1 VAPVLF
7 EVVFEVM
14 LNESPRMTGP
24 GKHRAVDVK
33 AHRAP
38 LRALVDGIIE
48 AGLELGTAPVP
59 AARMDDLLRRHP
71 KAGRGFFSRGDL
83 IAAFRYFDAE
93 GEMPVAEARFVELV
107 QRRPV
112 RTQSGVTPLTVLT
125 RPHPCPGKC
134 IFCPNDV
141 RMPKSYLSDEPGAQR
156 AAVNRFD
163 PYLQTWNR
171 LAAYRAIG
179 HPVDKVELIVL
190 GGTWSFHPEPYQ
202 VWFVKRCFDA
212 LNDFGAGV
220 DAREAVRLSIDD
232 WEALPARV
240 DGREH
245 ARNPYNRIV
254 SGFLTERLST
264 GLVDVGEAA
273 DWQSLEAAHHRNE
286 TAGCRSVGL
295 VLETRPDLVD
305 ASEVLRLRRL
315 GATKVQLGL
324 QSLDDAVLE
333 ANRRGHDVAAGRRAM
348 ALLRAA
354 GFKLHAHW
362 MANLKGATPERDV
375 ADFARLFEDAGFRPD
390 ELKLYPCSLIESA
403 ELMRDYE
410 AGTWRPYDHDELLD
424 VVASA
429 LAGVPRWCRVT
440 RVIRDISSD
449 DIVVGNKRTNFRQI
463 AEAEVARRGG
473 CCVDV
478 RSREIGRDAFEADD
492 AKLRVTEYATST
504 GTECF
509 HEFVTP
515 EDRILGFLRLSLPDG
530 RVAAPAEIEGA
541 AVIREVHVYGAA
553 VGLGEDAPDRPQ
565 HRGLGTRL
573 IEAAASRARRAGFAR
588 LAVISAVGTRGY
600 YRGRGFADGRLYQ
613 FLDLQQSLDLQP

>member
-1 VAPVLF
+1 MRDEPSHS
-7 EVVFEVM
+7 EKPQR
-14 LNESPRMTGP
+14 SPQSP
-24 GKHRAVDVK
+24 SPEKHRRVDVD

-38 LRALVDGIIE
+38 LRALIDAIIA
-48 AGLELGTAPVP
+48 AGVELDTAPLP
-59 AARMDDLLRRHP
+59 AERMDALLRLYP

-83 IAAFRYFDAE
+83 IAAFRHFDAE
-93 GEMPVAEARFVELV
+93 GELSIVESRFAELV

-141 RMPKSYLSDEPGAQR
+141 RMPKSYLADEPGAQR

-179 HPVDKVELIVL
+179 HPTDKVELIVL

-220 DAREAVRLSIDD
+220 DHREAVRLAIED
-232 WEALPARV
+232 WDALPARM
-240 DGREH
+240 DGRDH
-245 ARNPYNRIV
+245 DKNPYNRIV
-254 SGFLTERLST
+254 SGFLAERLSG
-264 GLVDVGEAA
+264 GLVDAGEEA
-273 DWQSLEAAHHRNE
+273 DWASLETAHRANE

-295 VLETRPDLVD
+295 VLETRPDHVD
-305 ASEVLRLRRL
+305 PAEALRLRRL

-333 ANRRGHDVAAGRRAM
+333 ANRRGHDVAASRRAM

-362 MANLKGATPERDV
+362 MANLKGATPERDIV
-375 ADFARLFEDAGFRPD
+375 DFARLFDDADFRPD

-410 AGTWRPYDHDELLD
+410 AGTWRPYTHDELLE
-424 VVASA
+424 VVAES
-429 LAGVPRWCRVT
+429 LARVPRWCRVT

-463 AEAEVARRGG
+463 AEAEIERRGG
-473 CCVDV
+473 RCVDV
-478 RSREIGRDAFEADD
+478 RAREIARDAFDPDD
-492 AKLRVTEYATST
+492 AKLRVTEYETAT

-515 EDRILGFLRLSLPDG
+515 DDRILGFLRLSLPSG
-530 RVAAPAEIEGA
+530 RVTAPAEVENA
-541 AVIREVHVYGAA
+541 ALIREVHVYGSA
-553 VGLGEDAPDRPQ
+553 VSLGEDAEARPQ

-573 IEAAASRARRAGFAR
+573 IEAAAERAASAGFAR

-600 YRGRGFADGRLYQ
+600 YRDRGFADGTLYQ
-613 FLDLQQSLDLQP
+613 HRNVVPVELGRTP